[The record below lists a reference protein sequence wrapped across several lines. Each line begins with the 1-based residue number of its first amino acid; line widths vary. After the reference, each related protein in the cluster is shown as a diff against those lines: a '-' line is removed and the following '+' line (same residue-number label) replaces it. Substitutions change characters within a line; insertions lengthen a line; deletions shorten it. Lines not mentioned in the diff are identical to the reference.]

1 LFEVILLGRGGQG
14 VVTAGRILAEAALDT
29 GYYAQSFPEF
39 GPERSGAPVRTYVRI
54 SDQPLT
60 LRAPMDQA
68 DHAIVFEARL
78 LRTGIAGQVRGGGT
92 LVVGSSSPP
101 ELDGGNLNIYYVD
114 AAGIVE
120 ELGRPRS
127 LNLAM
132 LGASCSV
139 TQIVPLETIARI
151 VAARFGEKDA
161 DVVRLASRRVV
172 MVKHAT

>member
-1 LFEVILLGRGGQG
+1 MFEVILLGRGGQG

-92 LVVGSSSPP
+92 LVVGSSSPLSSMVVTLISTTLTP
-101 ELDGGNLNIYYVD
+101 RALL
-114 AAGIVE
+114 
-120 ELGRPRS
+120 RS
-127 LNLAM
+127 LVGREA
-132 LGASCSV
+132 
-139 TQIVPLETIARI
+139 
-151 VAARFGEKDA
+151 
-161 DVVRLASRRVV
+161 
-172 MVKHAT
+172 

>member
-14 VVTAGRILAEAALDT
+14 VVTAGRIQAEAALDT

-92 LVVGSSSPP
+92 LVVGSSSPLSSMVVTLISTTLTP
-101 ELDGGNLNIYYVD
+101 RALL
-114 AAGIVE
+114 
-120 ELGRPRS
+120 RS
-127 LNLAM
+127 LVGREA
-132 LGASCSV
+132 
-139 TQIVPLETIARI
+139 
-151 VAARFGEKDA
+151 
-161 DVVRLASRRVV
+161 
-172 MVKHAT
+172 